1 MARGRREVM
10 NSPKLYKGK
19 VAPRWRE
26 KDEAVMTRPGCS
38 TKGAWSMT
46 NGRLFVLAA
55 LLLDAGANARPTP
68 QQPDWVAPNHP
79 ALAHPRALLAIELAN
94 QRRELNSI
102 IAVDPTALSQAAHAS
117 RRSVSGPLAAQAILI
132 KDNIEVAGPLPTTAG
147 SLALVANVTNRDAPI
162 VARLRAAGMVIIGKA
177 NLSEWANIRDNSSI
191 SGWSAVGGQTRNP
204 YSLDRNPCGSSSGSA
219 AAVAAGIVDY
229 AIGTETNGSIS
240 CPASV
245 NGIVGFKPSVG
256 LVSRTHIIPISV
268 TQDTAGPM
276 TARVRQAAELMNAIV
291 GSDPADPSTAEAD
304 KRKVDYVAALD
315 AGSLKGKRL
324 GVMRFASG
332 FGTDAALERALT
344 VLRAYGA
351 ETVEIKEF
359 HGPKERPKQL
369 EVLLTEFKAGL
380 NAYLATTPPGVKTRT
395 LADVIAFNKATPRE
409 LALFGQDL
417 FEQAEAT
424 KGLDDP
430 EYKKAR
436 DYGISYAGANGI
448 DRLLKANRLDA
459 LIGPTVSA
467 AWPIDAVHGDQYPGS
482 GGGYLA
488 AMAGYPHLTVPMG
501 QVKGLPVGLSF
512 IGPKWS
518 DALILGLGYAFE
530 QARGPLPPPRFLPSI
545 EQAPGVAPY
554 LEPVRR

>member
-1 MARGRREVM
+1 
-10 NSPKLYKGK
+10 
-19 VAPRWRE
+19 
-26 KDEAVMTRPGCS
+26 
-38 TKGAWSMT
+38 
-46 NGRLFVLAA
+46 
-55 LLLDAGANARPTP
+55 
-68 QQPDWVAPNHP
+68 
-79 ALAHPRALLAIELAN
+79 
-94 QRRELNSI
+94 
-102 IAVDPTALSQAAHAS
+102 
-117 RRSVSGPLAAQAILI
+117 
-132 KDNIEVAGPLPTTAG
+132 
-147 SLALVANVTNRDAPI
+147 
-162 VARLRAAGMVIIGKA
+162 MVIVGKA
-177 NLSEWANIRDNSSI
+177 NLSEWANIRDDGSI

-204 YSLDRNPCGSSSGSA
+204 YALDRNPCGSSSGSG

-256 LVSRTHIIPISV
+256 LISRTHIVPISV

-276 TARVRQAAELMNAIV
+276 TRTVRQAAELMNAIA
-291 GSDPADPSTAEAD
+291 GTDPADPSTAEAD
-304 KRKVDYVAALD
+304 RRKADYVAALD

-332 FGTDAALERALT
+332 FGSDPALEKALT

-351 ETVEIKEF
+351 EVVEIKEF
-359 HGPKERPKQL
+359 GGPKEQPRQL
-369 EVLLTEFKAGL
+369 QVLLTEFKAGL
-380 NAYLATTPPGVKTRT
+380 NAYLATTAPAVKTRT

-417 FEQAEAT
+417 FEQAEKT
-424 KGLDDP
+424 KGLDDA

-436 DYGISYAGANGI
+436 DYGIAYAGRNGI
-448 DRLLKANRLDA
+448 DRLLKAHKLDA

-467 AWPIDAVHGDQYPGS
+467 AWPIDAVHGDQYPGG

-488 AMAGYPHLTVPMG
+488 ALAGYPHLTVPMG

-518 DALILGLGYAFE
+518 DARILSMGHAYE
-530 QARGPLPPPRFLPSI
+530 QARGPFPRPNFLPSI
-545 EQAPGVAPY
+545 EDAIEILPL
-554 LEPVRR
+554 LEPVKR